1 MTKNPFSLTGKI
13 VMVTGASSGIG
24 KVISIEC
31 SKLGAKLVLTGRDE
45 QRLKNTFENLEGSG
59 HKYIVADI
67 RNTDDLK
74 YLIDSSPMINGL
86 VHSAGIVKTMPI
98 GFISTDALNSIMD
111 INFKGPVLL
120 TQGLMKTKKIV
131 SGGSIVIISSIS
143 GIACALSGNGVYS
156 ASKGAIT
163 SMAKIMALEF
173 ASQKIRVNSILAGMV
188 KTHMTDGLLF
198 SEDEIIEDI
207 KKYPLGYG
215 EPDDVA
221 LGVVYLLSD
230 ASKWITGTDLKMDG
244 GYTLS

>member
-1 MTKNPFSLTGKI
+1 MTQNPFTLTGKTI
-13 VMVTGASSGIG
+13 MITGASSGIG
-24 KVISIEC
+24 KVTSIEC
-31 SKLGAKLVLTGRDE
+31 SKLGAKLVITGRDE
-45 QRLKNTFENLEGSG
+45 PRLINTFDSLDGND
-59 HKYIVADI
+59 HKYIVADL
-67 RNTDDLK
+67 RNSEQLK
-74 YLIDSSPMINGL
+74 YLIDSSPVLNGL

-98 GFISTDALNSIMD
+98 GFISPEALNSIMD

-120 TQGLMKTKKIV
+120 TQGLMKAKKIV
-131 SGGSIVIISSIS
+131 NGGSIIIISSIS

-173 ASQKIRVNSILAGMV
+173 ASKKIRVNCILAGMV
-188 KTHMTDGLLF
+188 RTKMIDGLLF
-198 SEDEIIEDI
+198 SEDEINEDI